1 MTDNKQSWSI
11 VVFCYNEEGAVQRVL
26 SDVENTLSQM
36 DIAAYEVVVVD
47 DGSSDGSQIKIQEYI
62 KGKSHFSFLPH
73 SVNKGIGQALRTGY
87 FNSKFENICAVP
99 ADGQFDILELLP
111 FSFVPDKSFVS
122 FYRKENTTYSIAR
135 NILSQANKVIN
146 KVFNGFYMLDV
157 NWVKIYKREAIVN
170 LNLELQ
176 SSLVESEICAKLIL
190 SGHECKEVVSKY
202 LSRTSGVSKGA
213 SGKIVIQAVKDTY
226 QLYKVLRKFRKKL

>member
-1 MTDNKQSWSI
+1 MTENKQSWSI
-11 VVFCYNEEGAVQRVL
+11 VVFCYNEEGAVQKVL
-26 SDVENTLSQM
+26 TDVEKTLSQM

-47 DGSSDGSQIKIQEYI
+47 DGSSDGSQTKIQDYI
-62 KGKSHFSFLPH
+62 KGKSNFSFLPH
-73 SVNKGIGQALRTGY
+73 NVNKGIGQALRTGY

-99 ADGQFDILELLP
+99 ADGQFDISELLP
-111 FSFVPDKSFVS
+111 FSFVPEKTFISF
-122 FYRKENTTYSIAR
+122 FRKENTTYSIAR

-157 NWVKIYKREAIVN
+157 NWVKIYKREALVN

-176 SSLVESEICAKLIL
+176 SSLVESEVCAKLIL
-190 SGHECKEVVSKY
+190 SGHKCEETVSKY

-213 SGKIVIQAVKDTY
+213 SGKIVIQAIKDTY
-226 QLYKVLRKFRKKL
+226 QLYKVLRKFRKQL